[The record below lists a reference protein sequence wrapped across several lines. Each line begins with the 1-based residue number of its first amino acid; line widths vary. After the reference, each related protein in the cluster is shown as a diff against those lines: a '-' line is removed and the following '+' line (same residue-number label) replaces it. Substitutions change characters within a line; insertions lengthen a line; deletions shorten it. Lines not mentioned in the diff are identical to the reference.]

1 MLHEDGALFGRP
13 SVNVAPGAILIPGWL
28 NQEVQQ
34 ELVTCSRQWA
44 MGPAGMRRPRMPDGS
59 LMHLRSV
66 CLGWHWKPYRYS
78 RIADDVDG
86 ARVRPMPHRIA
97 SLARAAV
104 LDAIQLDPAVSRTPE
119 EFAPD
124 AAIINFYDDDDRLGM
139 HQDRAEDNSA
149 PVVTLSLGDSCI
161 FRFGNPEG
169 RTKPWRD
176 LVLQS
181 GDLFAFGGPSRFA
194 YHGVR
199 RTLPGT
205 SPTDLDIRRGRVSVT
220 VRETGLS
227 KHSN

>member
-1 MLHEDGALFGRP
+1 MLHENGALFGRP
-13 SVNVAPGAILIPGWL
+13 SIVVAPGAILIPGWL
-28 NQEVQQ
+28 SQEVQQ
-34 ELVTCSRQWA
+34 ELVTCSRKWA

-59 LMHLRSV
+59 WMHMQSV
-66 CLGWHWKPYRYS
+66 CLGWHWKPYQYS

-86 ARVRPMPHRIA
+86 ERVRPMPQRIK

-104 LDAIQLDPAVSRTPE
+104 QDAAQLDPTVSHNPD
-119 EFAPD
+119 EFSPD

-161 FRFGNPEG
+161 FRFGNPVG
-169 RTKPWRD
+169 RTKPWKD

-181 GDLFAFGGPSRFA
+181 GDLFVFGGPSRLAF
-194 YHGVR
+194 HGVR

-205 SPTDLDIRRGRVSVT
+205 SPAGLDIRRGRVSVT
-220 VRETGLS
+220 VRETGIS
-227 KHSN
+227 DR